1 MYGISRIHWSTTNL
15 WIHATSR
22 ECAVKMQHTILF
34 SDTIWLKYVLT
45 FAGGFLCHCVF
56 TRFCIENSLDLRI
69 SVRLS
74 KQLETE
80 RHQFESRSGFALLF
94 CLVSEHLD
102 NTYNCTHVLLIIF
115 SYHLIII
122 EGKELGIYHWNSS
135 TSENG
140 VALAFGQ
147 SWRERSTYQMPH
159 NSISFLGPQKVISLS
174 FARLYIF
181 VWLLY
186 QKNRKPIN

>member
-1 MYGISRIHWSTTNL
+1 MNIRWLLFVPLYFYALLHREFSRS
-15 WIHATSR
+15 SY
-22 ECAVKMQHTILF
+22 F
-34 SDTIWLKYVLT
+34 
-45 FAGGFLCHCVF
+45 
-56 TRFCIENSLDLRI
+56 
-69 SVRLS
+69 VRLS
-74 KQLETE
+74 KQVETE
-80 RHQFESRSGFALLF
+80 RHQFETRSGSAFLF
-94 CLVSEHLD
+94 CLVSEYLD
-102 NTYNCTHVLLIIF
+102 NTHNCTHVLLIIF
-115 SYHLIII
+115 SYHLIIF

-147 SWRERSTYQMPH
+147 SWRKRSTYQMPH

-181 VWLLY
+181 VWLVY